1 MAQSKSSKDWLK
13 RHFDDPFVKK
23 AQKEGHRSRA
33 VFKLME
39 IQEKYK
45 LVQPGMNVVDLGAA
59 PGGWSEIAVK
69 LLKGKG
75 KLFALD
81 ILEMDPI
88 QDVHFIQGD
97 FREESVMNELL
108 TALNGEP
115 IDLVLSDM
123 APNMSGHK
131 HIDQPRAMYLVEL
144 AFEFA
149 EEVLT
154 DKGAFL
160 VKIFHG
166 EGFDVFLQTMKKRF
180 KQVVVRKPEA
190 SRDKSKEVYILGKG
204 RK

>member
-81 ILEMDPI
+81 ILDGS
-88 QDVHFIQGD
+88 DS
-97 FREESVMNELL
+97 RC
-108 TALNGEP
+108 AL
-115 IDLVLSDM
+115 
-123 APNMSGHK
+123 H
-131 HIDQPRAMYLVEL
+131 
-144 AFEFA
+144 
-149 EEVLT
+149 
-154 DKGAFL
+154 
-160 VKIFHG
+160 
-166 EGFDVFLQTMKKRF
+166 
-180 KQVVVRKPEA
+180 
-190 SRDKSKEVYILGKG
+190 SR
-204 RK
+204 